1 MEMTKIVG
9 KLDMAPMKLEIQA
22 PMFCTQ
28 LRLKDKD
35 EILNLKLRGCFSLAL
50 NHKKKISINLRKK
63 KAWKQNLPFS
73 SIRETILYKH
83 NGTHI

>member
-35 EILNLKLRGCFSLAL
+35 EILNLKLRGCLCA
-50 NHKKKISINLRKK
+50 K
-63 KAWKQNLPFS
+63 KAHVLNK
-73 SIRETILYKH
+73 EHAAMLYER
-83 NGTHI
+83 